1 MKRPN
6 LLTLRGHIP
15 KRGIKS
21 LVDFQSQPQQ
31 SDLLNEPLSDAEVR
45 NLLERLGSQE
55 FGGPETATLG
65 VVAEATG
72 SDPTAVGR
80 LLAEIRKGEF
90 EKKFG
95 LQLQDHGQRIET
107 LEERT
112 KRLEPKPPVVAQQ
125 PLDRYQKIALDR
137 LAAEERQKERMWPY
151 GYIGVGVIAVIAFIA
166 MLVGGQNPSS
176 SNANAT
182 SPGSQS
188 VTRISVGTTDG
199 KVLLDNNNKVWVDL
213 NRGGT
218 REATAEER
226 AWVYSAKNSGERSK

>member
-1 MKRPN
+1 M
-6 LLTLRGHIP
+6 
-15 KRGIKS
+15 
-21 LVDFQSQPQQ
+21 DFQSQPQQ
-31 SDLLNEPLSDAEVR
+31 ADLLNEPLSDAEVR

-65 VVAEATG
+65 AVAEATG
-72 SDPTAVGR
+72 SDPTTVGR

-137 LAAEERQKERMWPY
+137 LAEEERQKEWMSPY
-151 GYIGVGVIAVIAFIA
+151 GYIGVGVIAVILFIV
-166 MLVGGQNPSS
+166 MLVGGQNPS
-176 SNANAT
+176 NDPGNPPTTYGT
-182 SPGSQS
+182 STHDGM
-188 VTRISVGTTDG
+188 VYTDG
-199 KVLLDNNNKVWVDL
+199 KGDFWVETK
-213 NRGGT
+213 NGSR
-218 REATAEER
+218 REPTAKER
-226 AWVYSAKNSGERSK
+226 ASAASAAFASEMAQKK